1 MTETKS
7 YTEFYECKEFRL
19 EYMDLNYCLHNSSL
33 KLMTTE
39 MFHTGD
45 FKSLPIEQRAL
56 KTRATSKRISE
67 IEKTVLKEA
76 STNII

>member
-1 MTETKS
+1 
-7 YTEFYECKEFRL
+7 
-19 EYMDLNYCLHNSSL
+19 
-33 KLMTTE
+33 MTTE

-67 IEKTVLKEA
+67 TEKTMLKET
-76 STNII
+76 STSII